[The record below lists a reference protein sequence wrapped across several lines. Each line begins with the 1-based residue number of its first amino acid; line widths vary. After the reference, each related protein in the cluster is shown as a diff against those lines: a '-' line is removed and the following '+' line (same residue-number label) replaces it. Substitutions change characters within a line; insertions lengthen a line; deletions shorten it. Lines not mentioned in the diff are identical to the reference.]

1 MASID
6 FDIEDY
12 LEEADTQDLIDELVS
27 RKVLPKG
34 FKSKDELPVIR
45 YEKRD
50 LLTQHLGISPLSTLE
65 DIQEIIKEIYYK

>member
-34 FKSKDELPVIR
+34 FKSKDELSVIR

-65 DIQEIIKEIYYK
+65 DIQEKIKEIYFK

>member
-34 FKSKDELPVIR
+34 FKSKDELSVIR
-45 YEKRD
+45 YEKRN
-50 LLTQHLGISPLSTLE
+50 LLTQHLGISPL
-65 DIQEIIKEIYYK
+65 